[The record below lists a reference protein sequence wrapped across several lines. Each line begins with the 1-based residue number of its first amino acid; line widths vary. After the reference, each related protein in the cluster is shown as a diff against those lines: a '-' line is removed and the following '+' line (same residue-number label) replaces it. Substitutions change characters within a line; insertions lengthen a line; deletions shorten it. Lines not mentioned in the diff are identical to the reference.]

1 MNAIDYAFKRDSIFC
16 IKAFVDS
23 LLILSDKGES
33 QFRNCFDKALLLM
46 ISRGMDVKELVNS
59 QLLYPSIWTQY
70 SLYSTN
76 PNPVSIPYNGDVE
89 DLEFE
94 DPNILLNR
102 HNQDQNF
109 DIKSA
114 SADEKQLMK
123 EQKAFYEGQGKQ

>member
-59 QLLYPSIWTQY
+59 
-70 SLYSTN
+70 
-76 PNPVSIPYNGDVE
+76 
-89 DLEFE
+89 
-94 DPNILLNR
+94 
-102 HNQDQNF
+102 
-109 DIKSA
+109 
-114 SADEKQLMK
+114 
-123 EQKAFYEGQGKQ
+123 